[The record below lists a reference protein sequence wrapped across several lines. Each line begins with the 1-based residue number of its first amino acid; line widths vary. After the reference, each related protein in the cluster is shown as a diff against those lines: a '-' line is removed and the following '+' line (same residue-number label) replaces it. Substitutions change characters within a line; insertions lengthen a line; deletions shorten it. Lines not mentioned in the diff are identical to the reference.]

1 MTIPK
6 TLSGKT
12 DATEKLDRKS
22 DQNGH
27 PITNVCH

>member
-12 DATEKLDRKS
+12 GATEKCDRKS
-22 DQNGH
+22 GQDGH
-27 PITNVCH
+27 PMTNVCH